1 MKTMTRPAALPVAPS
16 SRQAALIAASLSANS
31 RRAYRYAWESW
42 LDWLGDEPASDAT
55 LSAYFAALHDAGKAP
70 ATCAL
75 HAAALR
81 FAHRVGIRR
90 KGRTRGCG
98 QVKGIMWAQAGPLR
112 AA

>member
-1 MKTMTRPAALPVAPS
+1 MHLTNVATMKTMTRPAALPVAPS

-55 LSAYFAALHDAGKAP
+55 LSAYSA
-70 ATCAL
+70 AL

-81 FAHRVGIRR
+81 FAHPRGHPPQ
-90 KGRTRGCG
+90 RTHPWVRTG
-98 QVKGIMWAQAGPLR
+98 
-112 AA
+112 